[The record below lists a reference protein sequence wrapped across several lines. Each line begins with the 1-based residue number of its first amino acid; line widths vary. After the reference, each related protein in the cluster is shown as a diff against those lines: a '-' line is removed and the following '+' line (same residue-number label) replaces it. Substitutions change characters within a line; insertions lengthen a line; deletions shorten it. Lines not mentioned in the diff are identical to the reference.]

1 MNFLADRVP
10 LLNLDDLEEESSSG
24 YDSPVFVSDSE
35 PSLSASGGESDNCN
49 SGSSSENDISSESDD
64 EGDDLDNLEDP
75 GDTMHV
81 TNTETVVNNIKYI
94 LSMPQLCDVTFEIGP
109 QRFLVHGLKAV
120 IGSRSKVLQE
130 MMIQQNSPQI
140 QKKTKKNDN
149 QNIPIHN
156 YDIDVFRQFINFVHT
171 GSVVMDVT
179 TVVGMTCAAE
189 EFDVPELS
197 DACWG
202 YLRRCST
209 TATNRPIL
217 QNETDRYSGHHAAK
231 EIKSILIK
239 EVNPLKRRETVV

>member
-35 PSLSASGGESDNCN
+35 PSLSASGGESDNSN

-64 EGDDLDNLEDP
+64 EGDDLDDLEDP
-75 GDTMHV
+75 GETLHV
-81 TNTETVVNNIKYI
+81 NSTETVVNNIKYI

-109 QRFLVHGLKAV
+109 QRFLVYGLKAV
-120 IGSRSKVLQE
+120 IGSRSKVLQD
-130 MMIQQNSPQI
+130 MMLQNSPQMHR
-140 QKKTKKNDN
+140 KTKKNNN
-149 QNIPIHN
+149 QNILIHN

-179 TVVGMTCAAE
+179 TVVGITCAAE
-189 EFDVPELS
+189 DFDVPELS

-202 YLRRCST
+202 YLKRCSAIT
-209 TATNRPIL
+209 TNIPIL
-217 QNETDRYSGHHAAK
+217 QNETDRYSNHQAAK
-231 EIKSILIK
+231 EIKRMLLK
-239 EVNPLKRRETVV
+239 EASSMKRKETIV